1 MGYDYNKMYEEY
13 MKIYGTSS
21 DYVNAAVAAG
31 ELGAAKTY
39 AEAENLRRRAAIDA
53 NYAAALAQADATR
66 QQGISSANQATAA
79 ANDAYERDKV
89 TYGMAAEQLAQSG
102 LSQSG
107 YSDNLARDA
116 YATRGMMYAD
126 AQRMAAAAE
135 QKAVADKAAAD
146 AEYRGALSY
155 ADAEKAKDDLVLGT
169 GAKAQ
174 AKAYEDYAKYTLAD
188 IDNDTLLTPE
198 QKQTIKSTR
207 NTAIAGEIES
217 AIKYGDYATVAAT
230 IEGLDALKNGGY
242 IDETLYTE
250 LKNKYENSPTVLT
263 AMYSLGLMSDT
274 DYASKL
280 SAIDNAAWAE
290 FEEQRKAA
298 GDKADTIAAPNVI
311 DEVSSFNPTS
321 VGWAIEELG
330 NGEVGDSFKITIG
343 SSTFDKENAIEASV
357 GKEVT
362 NPTTAR
368 ILNELATGDAATTP
382 ESAGFFG
389 RFFGAGGGNSSNHA
403 GQLVVYRGDAYVYQN
418 SKWRKVN
425 TPAVATALLAQKKY
439 AN

>member
-1 MGYDYNKMYEEY
+1 MSYDYNRMYEKYMKMY
-13 MKIYGTSS
+13 GSS
-21 DYVNAAVAAG
+21 NDYVANAAGAG
-31 ELGAAKTY
+31 YLSEAMTY
-39 AEAENLRRRAAIDA
+39 AQAEDARRRAAIED
-53 NYAAALAQADATR
+53 NYATALDTADKALATGLA
-66 QQGISSANQATAA
+66 SANKAMAA
-79 ANDAYERDKV
+79 ANDDYARSKV
-89 TYGMAAEQLAQSG
+89 TYGMAAEQLAQAG
-102 LSQSG
+102 LAQSG
-107 YSDNLARDA
+107 YADNLTRDA

-135 QKAVADKAAAD
+135 QQAVADKAAAD

-188 IDNDTLLTPE
+188 IDNDTFLTTE

-230 IEGLDALKNGGY
+230 IEGLDTLKSGGY

-274 DYASKL
+274 DYARKL

-298 GDKADTIAAPNVI
+298 GDKADTIAAPKVI

-357 GKEVT
+357 GKEAT

-382 ESAGFFG
+382 DSAGFLG
-389 RFFGAGGGNSSNHA
+389 RIFGAGGGNSYNHA
-403 GQLVVYRGDAYVYQN
+403 GQIVVYRGEAYVYQN
-418 SKWRKVN
+418 GKWRKVN